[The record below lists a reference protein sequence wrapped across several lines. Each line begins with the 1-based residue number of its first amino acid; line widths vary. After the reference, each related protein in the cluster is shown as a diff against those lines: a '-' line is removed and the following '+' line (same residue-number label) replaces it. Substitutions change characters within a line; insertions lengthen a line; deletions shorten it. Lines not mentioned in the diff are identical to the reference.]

1 VDQSAEYSV
10 TSDWGIGGNHGGRIV
25 GRRVLVKSLVR
36 PVVIEMAHVLVEHS
50 VGVSFVVDQHPVG
63 AFSADAAD
71 ESFRVAVRPRRPRR
85 DLDRILTTSMPSEA
99 KTASKVAVNLVS
111 RSRIRRKRRD
121 KPAWRRR
128 WKSSTSK
135 G

>member
-1 VDQSAEYSV
+1 VHSARTLRTKRSAKAFALGV
-10 TSDWGIGGNHGGRIV
+10 LGG
-25 GRRVLVKSLVR
+25 VL
-36 PVVIEMAHVLVEHS
+36 I
-50 VGVSFVVDQHPVG
+50 
-63 AFSADAAD
+63 
-71 ESFRVAVRPRRPRR
+71 
-85 DLDRILTTSMPSEA
+85 TSMPSA
-99 KTASKVAVNLVS
+99 VNTASKDPVNLES

>member
-1 VDQSAEYSV
+1 
-10 TSDWGIGGNHGGRIV
+10 
-25 GRRVLVKSLVR
+25 
-36 PVVIEMAHVLVEHS
+36 
-50 VGVSFVVDQHPVG
+50 
-63 AFSADAAD
+63 
-71 ESFRVAVRPRRPRR
+71 
-85 DLDRILTTSMPSEA
+85 
-99 KTASKVAVNLVS
+99 VNLVS